1 VDAPDDMPRWPEW
14 ALALLPLVGLGQGG
28 IAAWAARALAT
39 VPWTGALLGL
49 LVLETVAGFRPSRGV
64 FRAGASPVP
73 GVLLAIGVLAV
84 RWWGLAVLEEPGR
97 AWALML
103 GPLLGR
109 WALVVQ
115 CYGRTGA
122 GSVGFTAFA
131 WASVLAL
138 GATQAI
144 GGGVGVLLV
153 LVVGLVTVGA
163 RVAVHRHLGGFTRAL
178 LWATDALVETAV
190 VGTLG
195 LLTQLKT

>member
-1 VDAPDDMPRWPEW
+1 MDARDDMPRWPEW
-14 ALALLPLVGLGQGG
+14 VLALLPLVGLGQGA
-28 IAAWAARALAT
+28 IAAWAAHALALE
-39 VPWTGALLGL
+39 PWTSALLGL
-49 LVLETVAGFRPSRGV
+49 LLLEAVAGFRPSRGM
-64 FRAGASPVP
+64 FRAGASPVL
-73 GVLLAIGVLAV
+73 GGLLAIGVLAV
-84 RWWGLAVLEEPGR
+84 RWWGLAALEEPGR

-103 GPLLGR
+103 APLLGR

-195 LLTQLKT
+195 VLTQLKT

>member
-1 VDAPDDMPRWPEW
+1 GGGGRGWVVV
-14 ALALLPLVGLGQGG
+14 LLPVAGVGQGALG
-28 IAAWAARALAT
+28 AWAARALGPA
-39 VPWTGALLGL
+39 PWAAALVGLG
-49 LVLETVAGFRPSRGV
+49 VREAGAGFRPSRGLLRV
-64 FRAGASPVP
+64 GASPLL
-73 GVLLAIGVLAV
+73 GAMLAIGTLAV
-84 RWWGLAVLEEPGR
+84 RAWGLSALAEPGR

-103 GPLLGR
+103 APLLGR

-122 GSVGFTAFA
+122 GSVGFTGFA
-131 WASVLAL
+131 WAGGFAL

-195 LLTQLKT
+195 VLTQLKT

>member
-1 VDAPDDMPRWPEW
+1 MPRWPQW
-14 ALALLPLVGLGQGG
+14 VLTLLPLVGLGQGAL
-28 IAAWAARALAT
+28 AAWAARALT
-39 VPWTGALLGL
+39 PPPWAAALVGLG
-49 LVLETVAGFRPSRGV
+49 VLEAGAGFRPCRGL
-64 FRAGASPVP
+64 FRASGSPLLGAV
-73 GVLLAIGVLAV
+73 LAIGTLAV
-84 RWWGLAVLEEPGR
+84 RGWGLATLEEPGR
-97 AWALML
+97 TWALML
-103 GPLLGR
+103 APLLGR

-122 GSVGFTAFA
+122 GSVAFTGFA

-153 LVVGLVTVGA
+153 LVVGLATVGA

-178 LWATDALVETAV
+178 LWATDALVETVV

>member
-1 VDAPDDMPRWPEW
+1 MPRWPEW
-14 ALALLPLVGLGQGG
+14 VLVLLPLAGLGQGAIAAWLARALTSTPWAGALVGLG
-28 IAAWAARALAT
+28 
-39 VPWTGALLGL
+39 
-49 LVLETVAGFRPSRGV
+49 VLEAAAGLRPSRGLL
-64 FRAGASPVP
+64 RAGGSPLP
-73 GVLLAIGVLAV
+73 GGLLAIGTLAV
-84 RWWGLAVLEEPGR
+84 RGWGLATLEEPGR

-103 GPLLGR
+103 APLLGR

-122 GSVGFTAFA
+122 GSVGFTGFA

-163 RVAVHRHLGGFTRAL
+163 RVVVHRHLGGFTRAL

-195 LLTQLKT
+195 VLTQLKT